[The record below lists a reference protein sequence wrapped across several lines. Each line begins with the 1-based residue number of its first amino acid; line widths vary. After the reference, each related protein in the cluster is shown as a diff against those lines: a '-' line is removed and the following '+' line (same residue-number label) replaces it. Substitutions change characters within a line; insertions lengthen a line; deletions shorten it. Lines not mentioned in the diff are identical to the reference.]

1 MIDKAATTDTTKGF
15 MSDDPSDLPQA
26 SSFVGSRFARS
37 HLRLG

>member
-26 SSFVGSRFARS
+26 SLIFRKPVRS
-37 HLRLG
+37 LAHVLR